1 MSSNLEELDKKKS
14 ANQHNVPLKRKGVIK
29 LRKDAS
35 KKTIKLKPIK
45 TFNQATTI
53 QEPLAAGELS
63 GNDNSN
69 PVELDASREEL
80 EHTQVTKNQET
91 NVDTYTVMKRN
102 INEEM
107 NQYREM
113 QIKAIQE
120 ELRQLRETAK
130 QEGYDAGYEEGK
142 VVFQDYSKNLFN
154 SINELGKSKKED
166 LDKKRDFTIDLSL
179 AIAEH
184 IIGHQIQ
191 KDEAVFET
199 LFMNAIDKITE
210 KDYVAI
216 TINPEDKS
224 LLDSLREKFED
235 KFKDMQRLDVHTDTS
250 MVSGGCTIETN
261 LGFID
266 ATVTSKLAILK
277 QAIDEFHEKENEQ
290 ITNIVEKEEP
300 IQSAVAE
307 NSAQSAD
314 GDLAQEIEMDEIRE
328 LDNAL
333 NDDMEEIELDQ
344 EDVYQ
349 GEDSYEGAAI
359 DDDDEE
365 EEEEEEEED
374 EEEDDDED
382 DEDDDDLFAGLDL
395 SDFDDTFDEFK

>member
-1 MSSNLEELDKKKS
+1 MSSNLEELDQKKS

-45 TFNQATTI
+45 TFNQETSI
-53 QEPLAAGELS
+53 QEPLSAGELS
-63 GNDNSN
+63 GDNDNN
-69 PVELDASREEL
+69 PVELEASREEL
-80 EHTQVTKNQET
+80 EHTQVTKKQET

-113 QIKAIQE
+113 QIEAIQE

-142 VVFQDYSKNLFN
+142 AVFQDYSKNLFN

-235 KFKDMQRLDVHTDTS
+235 KFKDIQRLDVHTDTS

-300 IQSAVAE
+300 VQSAVAE

-314 GDLAQEIEMDEIRE
+314 SDLAQAIKTDEISE
-328 LDNAL
+328 LDNAV
-333 NDDMEEIELDQ
+333 NDEMEDIELDQ
-344 EDVYQ
+344 EDVSQ
-349 GEDSYEGAAI
+349 SEDSYERTAI
-359 DDDDEE
+359 DDEDEDEDDEDEE
-365 EEEEEEEED
+365 EEEEE
-374 EEEDDDED
+374 
-382 DEDDDDLFAGLDL
+382 EDDDDLFAGLDL
-395 SDFDDTFDEFK
+395 SDFDDTFDDFK

>member
-1 MSSNLEELDKKKS
+1 MSGFLHLSDFHLVEDEIALSRAFNAKYILKNTVDK
-14 ANQHNVPLKRKGVIK
+14 I
-29 LRKDAS
+29 
-35 KKTIKLKPIK
+35 
-45 TFNQATTI
+45 
-53 QEPLAAGELS
+53 
-63 GNDNSN
+63 
-69 PVELDASREEL
+69 
-80 EHTQVTKNQET
+80 
-91 NVDTYTVMKRN
+91 
-102 INEEM
+102 
-107 NQYREM
+107 
-113 QIKAIQE
+113 
-120 ELRQLRETAK
+120 
-130 QEGYDAGYEEGK
+130 
-142 VVFQDYSKNLFN
+142 
-154 SINELGKSKKED
+154 

-191 KDEAVFET
+191 KDEVVFET

-235 KFKDMQRLDVHTDTS
+235 KFKDIQRLDVHTDTS

-277 QAIDEFHEKENEQ
+277 QAIDEFHEKEDEL

-300 IQSAVAE
+300 VQSAVE
-307 NSAQSAD
+307 QNSDQSAD
-314 GDLAQEIEMDEIRE
+314 SDLAQAIKTDEISE
-328 LDNAL
+328 LDNAE
-333 NDDMEEIELDQ
+333 NDDMEDIALDQ

-359 DDDDEE
+359 DDDEE

-374 EEEDDDED
+374 EEEE
-382 DEDDDDLFAGLDL
+382 E
-395 SDFDDTFDEFK
+395 E